1 MAIRARAVGFR
12 IEATEAFCGLR
23 RSKIV
28 SGLFI
33 WPEWLIELRV
43 RFHKEGSTKMREI
56 ITTAPASQPCAGI
69 DTGKHWLDVALSGG
83 RHLKRRKNDAHGHA
97 ELIAELAAL
106 GVARLGIEATGGY
119 EAEVTSALRQAGFE
133 VQVFQPQQVKAYARF
148 KLQRA
153 KSDKIDALVIAQCT
167 AELKE
172 LRAPPDPRLAAFA
185 GHLTLI
191 EQIEE
196 DIARAKIRRE
206 HAAGERALAHYKA
219 EIKRLAAVRREELK
233 LLEAGLRAH
242 ADFGGRLDL
251 VASIDGVG
259 RRTAIAMI
267 VRMPELGSLT
277 REKAAC
283 LLGAAPFIRQSGRFE
298 GERHV
303 DGGRARP
310 RTALFACAQAAI
322 KWNRELAAVYKS
334 LRARGKHHSVAIM
347 ACTRKLAIFINT
359 VLGRGT
365 PWQTERTSRA

>member
-1 MAIRARAVGFR
+1 M
-12 IEATEAFCGLR
+12 
-23 RSKIV
+23 IV

-43 RFHKEGSTKMREI
+43 RFHKEGSTKMRET
-56 ITTAPASQPCAGI
+56 ITTASASQPCAGI

-83 RHLKRRKNDAHGHA
+83 RHLKRRRNDTQGHA
-97 ELIAELAAL
+97 QLIAELAAL
-106 GVARLGIEATGGY
+106 GIVRVGIEATGGY

-167 AELKE
+167 AELKA
-172 LRAPPDPRLAAFA
+172 LRAPPDPRLAPFA

-196 DIARAKIRRE
+196 DIARARIRRE
-206 HAAGERALAHYKA
+206 HAAGERALAHHKA
-219 EIKRLAAVRREELK
+219 EIKRLAARRREELK
-233 LLEAGLRAH
+233 ALETGLRAH
-242 ADFGGRLDL
+242 ADLAHRLDL
-251 VASIDGVG
+251 VTSIDGVG

-277 REKAAC
+277 REKAAS
-283 LLGAAPFIRQSGRFE
+283 LLGVAPFIRQSGRFE
-298 GERHV
+298 GDRHV
-303 DGGRARP
+303 DGGRDRP

-322 KWNRELAAVYKS
+322 KWNHQLGSFYKC
-334 LRARGKHHSVAIM
+334 LRTRGKHHAVAIM
-347 ACTRKLAIFINT
+347 ACTRKLVIYINT
-359 VLGRGT
+359 VLDRGT
-365 PWQTERTSRA
+365 PWQTDRSARA